1 MNDPARPNLRPT
13 PDAPRAES
21 ASAPTEGAGA
31 PPPAGDFGAGP
42 FFAPAL
48 RGEAEQFPVLKA
60 FQAYVEQE
68 RERARRRVVV
78 VSASAIAAITVIVAL
93 FLAALGILMNR
104 NDQLNEKLLS
114 VVMGRPVV
122 PTPAPVA
129 APAPTPAETPKSPAE
144 AELREKLAALEQANE
159 AVLRQMEQLRTLPD
173 SLSSTMEG
181 LLSNAVERVAAQPA
195 PAPAPAPA
203 PQPVV
208 AAPAP
213 APAPMPAV
221 AAPAPAP
228 SAPPAAPAPSQVV
241 SAPAPAPVPAP
252 LPAPA
257 PAPVAAAPASVAAA
271 PAPVAAAPAS
281 APAAIRVV
289 PVENAQPAIPGYR
302 SKQITLTTESGVK
315 IPWRIVVPE

>member
-1 MNDPARPNLRPT
+1 MLGHAQLLPGAAHAVGNNAAQFARFYML
-13 PDAPRAES
+13 A
-21 ASAPTEGAGA
+21 
-31 PPPAGDFGAGP
+31 AGDFGAGP

-93 FLAALGILMNR
+93 FLAALGILMTR
-104 NDQLNEKLLS
+104 TDQLNEKLLS

-122 PTPAPVA
+122 PTPVPVA
-129 APAPTPAETPKSPAE
+129 APAPTPAETPESPAE
-144 AELREKLAALEQANE
+144 AELREKLSALEQANE
-159 AVLRQMEQLRTLPD
+159 AVLRQMEQLRALPD

-195 PAPAPAPA
+195 PAPEPAPA
-203 PQPVV
+203 PPPAV
-208 AAPAP
+208 AAPASAPHP
-213 APAPMPAV
+213 AAA

-228 SAPPAAPAPSQVV
+228 SAPPAAPAPAQVA
-241 SAPAPAPVPAP
+241 SAPAPRPT
-252 LPAPA
+252 
-257 PAPVAAAPASVAAA
+257 PAPVAAAPE
-271 PAPVAAAPAS
+271 P

-302 SKQITLTTESGVK
+302 SKQIILTTESGVK
-315 IPWRIVVPE
+315 IPWRIAVPE